1 MGLLDFATELLFT
14 VKTDEDH
21 YLIRTAKM
29 MLGNFLLTIQN
40 VLTEYLTG
48 DG

>member
-1 MGLLDFATELLFT
+1 MGLLDFGTELLFT
-14 VKTDEDH
+14 VKIDEDH
-21 YLIRTAKM
+21 YLIKTTKM

-40 VLTEYLTG
+40 VLGKSLTE